1 MLYTCRSFPDNLL
14 RRYPIEKRGTGRRK
28 KAGRD
33 YLSCVC
39 AFDIE
44 TTRLPEPYDDFS
56 IMYIWQLQIGID
68 ATIIGRNWHEFKV
81 ALDRLRDQMPED
93 VKLVC
98 YVHNLAFEFQFLRG
112 VFKFGP
118 DDVFSIDSRR
128 PLRVDLAGFI
138 ELRCSYIHSNMAL
151 ETYLSKMGVE
161 HKKTSLDYRKK
172 RYPWTPLTDS
182 ELEYCVND
190 VRGLVEAVY
199 KEMAHDGDDLYTI
212 PLTSTGYVRRD
223 VRKSM
228 QRVAWKIVQ
237 PILPDVELYT
247 LLREAFRGG
256 NTHANRYYAKQH
268 LYGVWSWDRSSSY
281 PDVQMNRLFPVG
293 RFMKREE
300 PMHGTLYDDMN
311 FLRKVRGKAC
321 IFRAAFTNIRL
332 RDPQDGCPYI
342 SFDKCTQIGR
352 ITENGIE
359 DDMQRDNG
367 RILWADFIRITI
379 TDVDFMIIEK
389 QYEWNHIEVTDLQ
402 YTSYGP
408 LPEEI
413 KRCIRLYYRLK
424 TELKGD
430 PEQDLLYM
438 KSKNKLN
445 SIYGM
450 SAQNPV
456 KDSLIFNGRTWE
468 PEGLPLEELLE
479 KSKKRA
485 FFAYQWGVWTTCWAR
500 YELQSGIDLVTEQGG
515 EFVYCDTDS
524 VKYIGDV
531 DWSEYNDARKRASE
545 KSGAYAT
552 DAKGKRHY
560 MGVYEREYDEPIEFA
575 TRGAKKYCYRGP
587 DGHLVATVSGVT
599 KREGGPDDDYISGG
613 QELEARGGFDAFL
626 QDVFVFEKAGGKELA
641 YNDNFRKQIKVDG
654 RRVMI
659 RECVTI
665 KPSTYALQDTDEYS
679 ALLEGLT
686 EDELDAYMF
695 DVFGEKNF
703 SKNS

>member
-1 MLYTCRSFPDNLL
+1 MLYTCRSFPDDLL
-14 RRYPIEKRGTGRRK
+14 KRYPVEKRGTGRRK

-33 YLSCVC
+33 YLACVC

-56 IMYIWQLQIGID
+56 IMYIWQMQVGLD
-68 ATIIGRNWHEFKV
+68 ATITGRNWHEFQIT
-81 ALDRLRDQMPED
+81 LDRLKEQMPDD

-98 YVHNLAFEFQFLRG
+98 YVHNLAYEFQFLRG
-112 VFKFGP
+112 IFRFGP

-138 ELRCSYIHSNMAL
+138 ELRCSYIHSNMTL

-161 HKKTSLDYRKK
+161 HKKLKMDYNKK
-172 RYPWTPLTDS
+172 RYPWTPMTDE
-182 ELEYCVND
+182 ELAYCVND
-190 VRGLVEAVY
+190 VQGLVEAVY
-199 KEMAHDGDDLYTI
+199 REMAHDGDDLYTI

-228 QRVAWKIVQ
+228 QKKAWSAVR
-237 PILPDVELYT
+237 PILPDVEVYT

-256 NTHANRYYAKQH
+256 NTHANRYWSKQH

-281 PDVQMNRLFPVG
+281 PDVQMNCLFPVG
-293 RFMKREE
+293 PFMPRRE
-300 PMHGTLYDDMN
+300 PLHGTLYDDMLI
-311 FLRKVRGKAC
+311 LRYVRKKAC
-321 IFRAAFTNIRL
+321 LFRAAFTNLRL
-332 RDPQDGCPYI
+332 RDEQDGCPYI
-342 SFDKCTQIGR
+342 SFDKCTQVGR
-352 ITENGIE
+352 YGPDGI
-359 DDMQRDNG
+359 DDYMQRDNG
-367 RILWADFIRITI
+367 RILRADYIRITV
-379 TDVDFMIIEK
+379 TDVDFDIIQR
-389 QYEWNHIEVTDLQ
+389 QYDWDDIEVSDLW
-402 YTSYGP
+402 YATYGP

-430 PEQDLLYM
+430 KTQELLYM

-456 KDSLIFNGRTWE
+456 KDSLIFNGKTWE

-485 FFAYQWGVWTTCWAR
+485 FFAYQWGVWTTAWAR
-500 YELQSGIDLVTEQGG
+500 KRLQDGIDLVTSQGG

-524 VKYIGDV
+524 VKYMGDV
-531 DWSEYNDARKRASE
+531 NWTEYNAERQRDSE
-545 KSGAYAT
+545 ASGAYAD
-552 DAKGKRHY
+552 DAKGRRHY
-560 MGVYEREYDEPIEFA
+560 MGVYEREYDAPIEFA
-575 TRGAKKYCYRGP
+575 TRGAKKYCYRDP

-599 KREGGPDDDYISGG
+599 KREGGPEDDYISGG
-613 QELEARGGFDAFL
+613 QELEERGGFDAFL
-626 QDVFVFEKAGGKELA
+626 QDAFVFEKAGGKELA
-641 YNDNFRKQIKVDG
+641 YNDDFRRMIRVDG
-654 RRVMI
+654 RRLKI

-665 KPSTYALQDTDEYS
+665 KPSTYMLQDTDEYAS
-679 ALLEGLT
+679 LLESLT
-686 EDELDAYMF
+686 AEEIDAYMF
-695 DVFGEKNF
+695 DVFGLKNF
-703 SKNS
+703 SKNA